1 MFLFCSLNSN
11 RLLCHSNRS
20 IGTFGRALDH
30 SSSVKQPNLLITAA
44 TASRDVT
51 IQKALDVLHQND
63 YDIGKA
69 LLSFTPNNVPLI
81 CKDEL
86 DEWSPAEASLFE
98 ESIDKYGKTFLE
110 IRKDVLPWK
119 KMKNIVE
126 YYYMWKTTDRYVP
139 QKRHKANENES
150 KLKQVYIPN
159 SAAANSK
166 QQMNGGSGT
175 IPGDVPGK
183 SCESCAKTSSPL
195 WYAYGAAHLNNRL
208 CQDCWTYFKKFGGL
222 RYPNKYFLQE
232 EQQQQAAAAADKPS
246 PSAVT
251 TNNNSTPVAGN
262 GQASENSNS
271 VADSNHSSSSTP
283 AAASAA
289 AGKESP
295 QPNSEN
301 ADAELKCKECSK
313 TFNRQG
319 NDAHVVLNLM
329 VKNKSD
335 EADDL
340 SLCDDCVSSKTC

>member
-1 MFLFCSLNSN
+1 MDF
-11 RLLCHSNRS
+11 
-20 IGTFGRALDH
+20 
-30 SSSVKQPNLLITAA
+30 
-44 TASRDVT
+44 
-51 IQKALDVLHQND
+51 LHQND

-69 LLSFTPNNVPLI
+69 LLSFTPNNLPLI

-159 SAAANSK
+159 TSGK
-166 QQMNGGSGT
+166 QQVNGGSGT
-175 IPGDVPGK
+175 IPGDAPGK
-183 SCESCAKTSSPL
+183 SCESCAKTSSTL
-195 WYAYGAAHLNNRL
+195 WYVYGAAHTNQRL

-222 RYPNKYFLQE
+222 RYPSKYFVQE
-232 EQQQQAAAAADKPS
+232 EAAAAAAAAAAANATDKQS

-251 TNNNSTPVAGN
+251 NNNSNAVSGN
-262 GQASENSNS
+262 GQASENSN
-271 VADSNHSSSSTP
+271 NSSSSTP
-283 AAASAA
+283 AAATA

-295 QPNSEN
+295 QPNSDGAE
-301 ADAELKCKECSK
+301 AELKCKECSK

-319 NDAHVVLNLM
+319 NDAHAVLNLM

-335 EADDL
+335 EADDF
-340 SLCDDCVSSKTC
+340 SLCDDCQSSTTC

>member
-1 MFLFCSLNSN
+1 M
-11 RLLCHSNRS
+11 
-20 IGTFGRALDH
+20 
-30 SSSVKQPNLLITAA
+30 
-44 TASRDVT
+44 
-51 IQKALDVLHQND
+51 
-63 YDIGKA
+63 
-69 LLSFTPNNVPLI
+69 PLI

-150 KLKQVYIPN
+150 KLKQVYMPN
-159 SAAANSK
+159 SATK
-166 QQMNGGSGT
+166 QQVNGGSGT

-195 WYAYGAAHLNNRL
+195 WYAYGAAHTNNRL

-232 EQQQQAAAAADKPS
+232 EAAAAAAAAEAAANDKAS
-246 PSAVT
+246 PATSNGT
-251 TNNNSTPVAGN
+251 AGN
-262 GQASENSNS
+262 GPALENSNS
-271 VADSNHSSSSTP
+271 VASSNNSASSTP
-283 AAASAA
+283 AAAIAS
-289 AGKESP
+289 GKESP
-295 QPNSEN
+295 SQQANSNSNSTAE
-301 ADAELKCKECSK
+301 AELKCKECSK

-329 VKNKSD
+329 VKNKGA

-340 SLCDDCVSSKTC
+340 SLCDDCVSSKMC